1 MDRYKITIS
10 DTVNLDQAGYH
21 TRSKVT
27 IFYFFFGQTFNR
39 MGDGH
44 QIGNFHP
51 IWVNWRGSK
60 ITIEELSK
68 TQMASKIYKIPL
80 CWSMTNTLD
89 VEAASP
95 TVALLG
101 ILDEGIPHED
111 SEYVNYS
118 LKIPI
123 SEFKELN
130 SLTDEEIES
139 LRRNKSWGSILL
151 GDQ

>member
-1 MDRYKITIS
+1 MDRYKITIY

-27 IFYFFFGQTFNR
+27 IFDNKLGQTFTR

-51 IWVNWRGSK
+51 IYVNWRGSK
-60 ITIEELSK
+60 IPIEELSK
-68 TQMASKIYKIPL
+68 IQMTSKIYKIPL
-80 CWSMTNTLD
+80 IWSMTNTLD
-89 VEAASP
+89 IEAASP
-95 TVALLG
+95 TGALLG

-111 SEYVNYS
+111 SDYVNYS

-123 SEFKELN
+123 SEFKKLN

-139 LRRNKSWGSILL
+139 LRKNKSWGSILL
-151 GDQ
+151 ED

>member
-1 MDRYKITIS
+1 MDRYKITIY

-21 TRSKVT
+21 TRSKVI
-27 IFYFFFGQTFNR
+27 IFDNKLGQTFTR

-51 IWVNWRGSK
+51 IYVNWRGSK
-60 ITIEELSK
+60 IPIEELSK
-68 TQMASKIYKIPL
+68 IQMTSKIYKIPL
-80 CWSMTNTLD
+80 IWSMTNTLD

-95 TVALLG
+95 TGALLG

-111 SEYVNYS
+111 SDYVNYS

-123 SEFKELN
+123 SEFKKLN

-139 LRRNKSWGSILL
+139 LRKNKSWGSILL
-151 GDQ
+151 ED